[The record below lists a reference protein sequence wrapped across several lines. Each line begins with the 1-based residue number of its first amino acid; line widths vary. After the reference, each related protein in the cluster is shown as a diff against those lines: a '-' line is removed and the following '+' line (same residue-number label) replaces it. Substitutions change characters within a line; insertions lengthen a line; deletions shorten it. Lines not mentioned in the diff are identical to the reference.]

1 MPRRPLSAPRRLTP
15 SGFVAPCLPTLATR
29 LSPSTWQTATV
40 RESLPE
46 PPAASRKR
54 HSSCLARRQ
63 FVAAKDRHRVEH
75 LTSDKSLEVA
85 SELREVLG
93 TQVSFAPSKAVAG
106 QHRTAG
112 AVQSLTMST
121 QAIRDGEITARHAA
135 AAIPRHIRAASPLL
149 CRGAGLSKDR

>member
-1 MPRRPLSAPRRLTP
+1 MTLGILRILALGQTLPVSHTICHNADSRFIARPAISKFVLRRPPSAPRRLIP

-75 LTSDKSLEVA
+75 LTGDKSLEVA

-112 AVQSLTMST
+112 AVQSL
-121 QAIRDGEITARHAA
+121 
-135 AAIPRHIRAASPLL
+135 
-149 CRGAGLSKDR
+149 